1 MRFEPC
7 DAESLYDFV
16 VQDPARHYFI
26 CHTLDAHKSFKGA
39 WQLKVDAHTQIAV
52 FLRHT
57 GLLQVAMMPS
67 FEWDKF
73 ENAFLSALEKINW
86 QQAMV
91 TDVVCQKIVKRFCDL
106 EVNEGAKIMKCTPTQ
121 FRTNGEIKNPNQDM
135 VIRSLKVTD
144 LDEVVL
150 LYQDVFTGF
159 ASKTYMAEKLD
170 KNRGRAFGGFI
181 HGKLVAVAQSDY
193 ESERDA
199 LIVGVATAKNLQR
212 HGYGKRI
219 FRHLC
224 EQLVGEDK
232 TLHLQYDS
240 AIAGELYKNFG
251 FTKTDQ
257 IYNIKR
263 SEK

>member
-39 WQLKVDAHTQIAV
+39 WELKTEAHTQMAV

-57 GLLQVAMMPS
+57 GLLQVAMMPAL
-67 FEWDKF
+67 EWDKY
-73 ENAFLSALEKINW
+73 ESAFLSVLEIIHW

-91 TDVVCQKIVKRFCDL
+91 TEVVCQKIIKRFCDL
-106 EVNEGAKIMKCTPTQ
+106 EVNEGAKIMKCTPAQ
-121 FRTNGEIKNPNQDM
+121 FRTDDEIKSTNQDM
-135 VIRSLKVTD
+135 EIRSLKVSD

-159 ASKTYMAEKLD
+159 ASKAYMTEKLN

-193 ESERDA
+193 ESEQDA

-224 EQLVGEDK
+224 EQLLGEDK
-232 TLHLQYDS
+232 TLHLQYD
-240 AIAGELYKNFG
+240 ALIAGEMYKKFG

-257 IYNIKR
+257 IYHIKR
-263 SEK
+263 SAK